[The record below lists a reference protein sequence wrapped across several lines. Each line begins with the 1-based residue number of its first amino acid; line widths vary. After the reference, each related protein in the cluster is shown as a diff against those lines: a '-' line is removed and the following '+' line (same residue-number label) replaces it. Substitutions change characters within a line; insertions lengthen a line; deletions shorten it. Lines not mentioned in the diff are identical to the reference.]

1 MVNDN
6 SKISAKELESL
17 EAKEEK
23 ALKNLDKKREDLTKK
38 ETALEKA
45 KESLK
50 KAEIDY
56 KIACAN
62 KMLGLM
68 SVFTDEERLDIVESA
83 KMQISSNG
91 GVDTNDQ
98 VKETP

>member
-23 ALKNLDKKREDLTKK
+23 ALKNLDKKREDLNKK
-38 ETALEKA
+38 EVALEKA

-68 SVFTDEERLDIVESA
+68 SVFTDEQRLDIVESA
-83 KMQISSNG
+83 KMKISNNE

-98 VKETP
+98 IKETP